1 MHVSHAFCMTLIEI
15 IVLHFITLCPYALH
29 VKRLARHVT
38 RPHLFNGSWMRDA
51 RCSGF
56 NEVMQAAIGLEFS
69 ALSGA
74 VPHFSGFHA
83 SAAVRWDIAELFLLE
98 SFPGF

>member
-1 MHVSHAFCMTLIEI
+1 MLDAQDLI
-15 IVLHFITLCPYALH
+15 
-29 VKRLARHVT
+29 
-38 RPHLFNGSWMRDA
+38 
-51 RCSGF
+51 
-56 NEVMQAAIGLEFS
+56 NEVMQAAIGLESS